1 MLNDDS
7 LSEVA
12 NLLLVGAIYQHV
24 SMSDQHYFN
33 VMFETS

>member
-1 MLNDDS
+1 MINDNS

-12 NLLLVGAIYQHV
+12 KLLLVGAIYQHV